1 MRHCSKPA
9 CAQGASADSST
20 LHPDNYTDENMFVSL
35 YKNYTQC
42 RYVDDE
48 GSVLFYRD
56 AYGRKRRTAVMPD
69 VPSDSGVEGL

>member
-1 MRHCSKPA
+1 M
-9 CAQGASADSST
+9 T
-20 LHPDNYTDENMFVSL
+20 LPHADNYTDENMFVSL
-35 YKNYTQC
+35 YKNYCQC